1 MAATEAAGWP
11 DTYLWD
17 FGFSKVRMIGYQAQV
32 LPAIMAAFCLAYLE
46 RFFRKITPQV
56 VQMIVV
62 PFCSLTLSVMAAHFV
77 LGPIGWT
84 IGSWIAAVVQAG
96 ISGRFRVLFG
106 AIFGFVYAPLVI
118 TGLHHMTNAVDL
130 QLISANEGTSH
141 PGTMLWPMIALSNIA
156 QGSADLGMSIL
167 QKKNPRAQEV
177 NIPSCISC
185 YLGVTEPAIFGVN
198 LKYGFPFICGMIG
211 SSLAAIFSTANSIS
225 ATAIGVGGLQGIL
238 SIVPQY
244 MGKFAIAM
252 AIAFFVPLF
261 LVLIVGKK
269 KGIDK
274 EAEKAGAAQAQE
286 EKTETAEVS
295 AEEIP
300 AAEKI
305 ENPVDGKVIPLAKVG
320 DGVFSSGAMG
330 DGVGIIPEGKTVYAP
345 CAAKVTGLI
354 EESKHAVVLTLAN
367 GMEVLIHVGID
378 TVDMKGKGFAYQVKD
393 GDIVGQGTPLLTFSR
408 KDIQAAGHPDTVIMI
423 VTETNDVPG
432 MQMHSGSSGKAGTVD
447 VITW

>member
-1 MAATEAAGWP
+1 
-11 DTYLWD
+11 
-17 FGFSKVRMIGYQAQV
+17 
-32 LPAIMAAFCLAYLE
+32 
-46 RFFRKITPQV
+46 
-56 VQMIVV
+56 
-62 PFCSLTLSVMAAHFV
+62 
-77 LGPIGWT
+77 
-84 IGSWIAAVVQAG
+84 
-96 ISGRFRVLFG
+96 
-106 AIFGFVYAPLVI
+106 
-118 TGLHHMTNAVDL
+118 
-130 QLISANEGTSH
+130 
-141 PGTMLWPMIALSNIA
+141 
-156 QGSADLGMSIL
+156 
-167 QKKNPRAQEV
+167 
-177 NIPSCISC
+177 
-185 YLGVTEPAIFGVN
+185 
-198 LKYGFPFICGMIG
+198 
-211 SSLAAIFSTANSIS
+211 
-225 ATAIGVGGLQGIL
+225 
-238 SIVPQY
+238 

-269 KGIDK
+269 KDIDK

-286 EKTETAEVS
+286 EKTETAEAP
-295 AEEIP
+295 AEKIP

-305 ENPVDGKVIPLAKVG
+305 ENPVDGEVIPLAKVG

-330 DGVGIIPEGKTVYAP
+330 DGVGIIPEGETVYAP

-354 EESKHAVVLTLAN
+354 EESKHAVGLTLAN

-393 GDIVGQGTPLLTFSR
+393 GDIVEQGTPLLTFSR